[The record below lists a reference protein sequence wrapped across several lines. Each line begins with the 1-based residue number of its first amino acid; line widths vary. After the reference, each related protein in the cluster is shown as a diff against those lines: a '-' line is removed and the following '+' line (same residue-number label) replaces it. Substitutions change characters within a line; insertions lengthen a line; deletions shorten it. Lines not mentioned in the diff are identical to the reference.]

1 MELIAR
7 PQRWDQ
13 RFDDDLTG
21 VDVERILALPAFV
34 GSEAE
39 RFPSHIP
46 LSGIVANDTRLLR
59 CRPGEVVVR
68 EGDYGN
74 SAFLVIEGSVCVA
87 LSPGLPPS
95 MLGRAPSRR
104 RGFLSALSQLWTNQ
118 RQNSELRRISDA
130 AERSASSVE
139 NRQTRVDLD
148 YVRRT
153 QTTVSLGE
161 GRIFGEI
168 AAVARSPR
176 TATVIAESDALLL
189 EIRWQGLR
197 ELRRYDPD
205 WRERI
210 DTTYRNNALKRHLQE
225 ASLFADLP
233 SELLDAVAAD
243 TLFESYGSFDW
254 NVDFKRRS
262 ADSGGAKIVDE
273 GDYPDGLLMIR
284 GGFAKVTRRIG
295 NGERALT
302 YLRAGDVFGL
312 DELYRLWKGEDDV
325 VMHAS
330 LTPLGYVD
338 VLRVPYFVLV
348 QHVFPSLRQEPSDD
362 LQAAYERPLTKDALL
377 EWAIA
382 ERFIN
387 GTRAMMIDLDRCVR
401 CDDCVRACAETHG
414 GNPRFV
420 RHGKGHAHWM
430 VANACMHCTDPV
442 CMIGCPTGA
451 IHRDEASGMVVIN
464 DASCIGCQTCAN
476 ACPYDNIRMVEIRN
490 ERDEV
495 IVDSERGA
503 PLLKATKCDF
513 CYNQPAGPACVRAC
527 PHDALRRGSFADL
540 VQMAE
545 ER

>member
-1 MELIAR
+1 MDAVPR
-7 PQRWDQ
+7 PQRWDKP
-13 RFDDDLTG
+13 FDEELSSH
-21 VDVERILALPAFV
+21 DVERILALPAFDGV
-34 GSEAE
+34 QAH
-39 RFPSHIP
+39 RFPVQIP
-46 LSGIVANDTRLLR
+46 LDGILANDTRLIR
-59 CRPGEVVVR
+59 YQAGDVVVR

-74 SAFLVIEGSVCVA
+74 SAFLVVEGSVCVA
-87 LSPGLPPS
+87 LTPGLPPS

-104 RGFLSALSQLWTNQ
+104 KSLLSALSQLWTN
-118 RQNSELRRISDA
+118 RGKIMELRRMNDVS
-130 AERSASSVE
+130 ERSVRTVE
-139 NRQTRVDLD
+139 QQQTRLDMD
-148 YVRRT
+148 YVRQT

-176 TATVIAESDALLL
+176 TATVVAEVDALLL

-197 ELRRYDPD
+197 ELRRYDPG

-210 DTTYRNNALKRHLQE
+210 DSTYRNNALKLHLQE
-225 ASLFADLP
+225 DALFSGLS
-233 SELLDAVAAD
+233 SELIDAVAAD

-254 NVDFKRRS
+254 NVDFKRRGAES
-262 ADSGGAKIVDE
+262 VGAKIVNE

-312 DELYRLWKGEDDV
+312 DELYRLWRGDDDV
-325 VMHAS
+325 AMRAS

-338 VLRVPYFVLV
+338 VLRVPYFVMER
-348 QHVFPSLRQEPSDD
+348 HVFPNLRQSPSDD
-362 LQAAYERPLTKDALL
+362 LQSAFERPLADDSLL
-377 EWAIA
+377 EWAIG

-387 GTRAMMIDLDRCVR
+387 GTRAMVIDLDRCVR
-401 CDDCVRACAETHG
+401 CDDCVRACASTHD

-420 RHGKGHAHWM
+420 RHGKDHSHWM

-464 DASCIGCQTCAN
+464 DTTCIGCQTCAN

-490 ERDEV
+490 DRDEV
-495 IVDSERGA
+495 IIDSEQGV

-513 CYNQPAGPACVRAC
+513 CYDQPAGPACVRAC
-527 PHDALRRGSFADL
+527 PHDALRRSSFADL